1 METDVKHIIS
11 VQDLLLWGNKNEEF
25 CKEAGKKHPKIKLLR
40 HIDKRTKV
48 IDGVTTDKSLY
59 YLYREEQ
66 KLFEKYQIN
75 NPAIKTIGSKLKIRL
90 AQLKLLGT
98 MALFLLLIIPL

>member
-48 IDGVTTDKSLY
+48 IDGTSIVKNRNCLRTIKTSNAPHGSKMWNI
-59 YLYREEQ
+59 LYR
-66 KLFEKYQIN
+66 
-75 NPAIKTIGSKLKIRL
+75 
-90 AQLKLLGT
+90 
-98 MALFLLLIIPL
+98 FLERKE

>member
-1 METDVKHIIS
+1 METDVKTDVEHIIS
-11 VQDLLLWGNKNEEF
+11 VQELLLWGNKNEEF
-25 CKEAGKKHPKIKLLR
+25 CKEARKKHPKIKLLR

-66 KLFEKYQIN
+66 KLFEKYQNEQRTTWFKNVEYIVLW
-75 NPAIKTIGSKLKIRL
+75 KTY
-90 AQLKLLGT
+90 
-98 MALFLLLIIPL
+98 